1 MVLLLAAIVVMS
13 ILFSLIMK
21 IIEVV
26 RGRMLR
32 WQKGLVR

>member
-1 MVLLLAAIVVMS
+1 MLPVINHFN
-13 ILFSLIMK
+13 LFSLIMK

-26 RGRMLR
+26 RGRVLR